1 MSRTISIR
9 NEWKSYL
16 SEMDEFHYNSYA
28 QEVIF
33 GAGSLEQLGEAIGR
47 IGRERLILCTNHS
60 MKVGGHIDS
69 VQAVLGERLVA
80 VFDHVHPHVQ
90 DVQVNELVAIAV
102 EKKADAFIGMGGR

>member
-1 MSRTISIR
+1 MSRTISIP

-33 GAGSLEQLGEAIGR
+33 GAGSLEQLGQAIGR
-47 IGRERLILCTNHS
+47 LGRERLILCTNHS

-69 VQAVLGERLVA
+69 VQAVLDERLVVVLA
-80 VFDHVHPHVQ
+80 QVHP
-90 DVQVNELVAIAV
+90 DVRGV
-102 EKKADAFIGMGGR
+102 